1 VNLSSKSLIFFL
13 NLCLATLLLTLS
25 LQLYAGVESR
35 SADPRT
41 TDPRTADLRTTASR
55 LPTKRAAH
63 TVPGPAT
70 SATLGVRFVWQTI
83 RSEGRGTNISTSAET
98 FAADGLIR
106 PVSATAWELRVH
118 GASARVVLNYG
129 NRPSDVRLY
138 IQRKDLFNVLGII
151 PGMEDIGLNNDVSAE
166 EAFDEP
172 LQIPLLRSASRQME
186 TVFRGKGE
194 ELFLVK
200 ASAIILPRS

>member
-1 VNLSSKSLIFFL
+1 MNLSSKSLIFFL
-13 NLCLATLLLTLS
+13 NLSFAVLLLTLS
-25 LQLYAGVESR
+25 MQLYAGVESR
-35 SADPRT
+35 TAEPRSAEP
-41 TDPRTADLRTTASR
+41 RTTASS
-55 LPTKRAAH
+55 LPTKRAVRA
-63 TVPGPAT
+63 VSGSAT
-70 SATLGVRFVWQTI
+70 SATLGVRFIWQTI

-98 FAADGLIR
+98 FAVDGLIL
-106 PVSATAWELRVH
+106 PVTATAWELRVH

-129 NRPSDVRLY
+129 KRPSDVRLY

-151 PGMEDIGLNNDVSAE
+151 PGMEDLGLNNDVSAE

-200 ASAIILPRS
+200 ASAIILLKS

>member
-1 VNLSSKSLIFFL
+1 VN
-13 NLCLATLLLTLS
+13 
-25 LQLYAGVESR
+25 
-35 SADPRT
+35 
-41 TDPRTADLRTTASR
+41 
-55 LPTKRAAH
+55 
-63 TVPGPAT
+63 GPVT
-70 SATLGVRFVWQTI
+70 SATVGVRFVWQTI

-98 FAADGLIR
+98 FAADGFIL
-106 PVSATAWELRVH
+106 PVTATAWELRVH

-129 NRPSDVRLY
+129 KRPSDVRLY

-151 PGMEDIGLNNDVSAE
+151 PGIEDLGLNNDVSAE

-200 ASAIILPRS
+200 ASAIILPKS

>member
-1 VNLSSKSLIFFL
+1 MNLSSKSLIFFL
-13 NLCLATLLLTLS
+13 NLSFAAPLLTLS
-25 LQLYAGVESR
+25 LRLYAGVESR
-35 SADPRT
+35 SAESRSAEP
-41 TDPRTADLRTTASR
+41 RTTASR
-55 LPTKRAAH
+55 LPTKRA
-63 TVPGPAT
+63 VRSVSGPAT
-70 SATLGVRFVWQTI
+70 SATVGVRFVWQTI

-98 FAADGLIR
+98 FAADGLIL

-118 GASARVVLNYG
+118 GVSVRVVLNYG
-129 NRPSDVRLY
+129 KRPSDVSVY

-151 PGMEDIGLNNDVSAE
+151 PAIEDLGLNNDVSAE
-166 EAFDEP
+166 ETFDEP

-200 ASAIILPRS
+200 AAAIILPKS

>member
-1 VNLSSKSLIFFL
+1 MNLSSKSLIFFL
-13 NLCLATLLLTLS
+13 NLSFAAPLLTLS
-25 LQLYAGVESR
+25 LRLYAGVESR
-35 SADPRT
+35 SAESRSAEPRT
-41 TDPRTADLRTTASR
+41 TAAR
-55 LPTKRAAH
+55 LPTKRA
-63 TVPGPAT
+63 VRSVSGPAT
-70 SATLGVRFVWQTI
+70 SATVGVRFVWQTI
-83 RSEGRGTNISTSAET
+83 RSEGQGTNISTSAET
-98 FAADGLIR
+98 FVADGLIL

-118 GASARVVLNYG
+118 GASVRVVLNYG
-129 NRPSDVRLY
+129 KRPSDVTVY

-151 PGMEDIGLNNDVSAE
+151 PGMEDLGLNNDVSAE
-166 EAFDEP
+166 ESFDEP